1 MRNGFFNFKKITKTT
16 LLLCG
21 CWLCACENSYRQVQA
36 LSEKKVGVDRV
47 IDVTSYLSQDA
58 LMKAKLTAPLMLQ
71 THADTELVEFPNTLH
86 VDFYNDST
94 RVESQ
99 LFAKYGKYMQNQ
111 SKVLLRDS
119 VVVYN
124 IKGDTMRTNELWW
137 DQNAQN
143 FYTDKP
149 VYIHQPNG
157 NIINSIGMKASQD
170 LNNVQLFNIL
180 PTTFLYVADS
190 TVPH

>member
-1 MRNGFFNFKKITKTT
+1 MVFFNLKKITKTT
-16 LLLCG
+16 LLLCC
-21 CWLCACENSYRQVQA
+21 CWACACENSYREVQK
-36 LSEKKVGVDRV
+36 LGEKKVGVDRV
-47 IDVTSYLSQDA
+47 INVTSYLSQDA

-71 THADTELVEFPNTLH
+71 TGADTPYTEFPKTLH

-94 RVESQ
+94 KVESQ

-137 DQNAQN
+137 DQNAQD

-157 NIINSIGMKASQD
+157 NIINSIGMKAHQD
-170 LNNVQLFNIL
+170 LNDVQLFNIQ

-190 TVPH
+190 TVPQ